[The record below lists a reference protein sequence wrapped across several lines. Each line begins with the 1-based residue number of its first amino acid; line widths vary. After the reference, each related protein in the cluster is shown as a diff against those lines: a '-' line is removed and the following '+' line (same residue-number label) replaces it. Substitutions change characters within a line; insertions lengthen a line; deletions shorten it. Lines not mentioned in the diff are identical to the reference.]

1 MTHSLLRLPSPPAHP
16 LPMVAILAG
25 SLAFFVFA
33 LVALFGGGAP
43 ICVC

>member
-16 LPMVAILAG
+16 LPTVAILAG
-25 SLAFFVFA
+25 SVAFFAFG
-33 LVALFGGGAP
+33 LVALFGGGVP